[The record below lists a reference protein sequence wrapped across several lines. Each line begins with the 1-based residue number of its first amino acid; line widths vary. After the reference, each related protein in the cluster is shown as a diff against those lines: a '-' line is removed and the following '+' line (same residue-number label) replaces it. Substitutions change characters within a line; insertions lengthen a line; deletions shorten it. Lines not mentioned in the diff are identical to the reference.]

1 MSARIISPAA
11 VLILVLLAG
20 PSAAA
25 NTLAA
30 ARDLYAAAA
39 YEDALTILNQLSE
52 ATNGPDEERAIQQYR
67 AFCLLALGRTADAE
81 QAIAAVVAVQ
91 PRYQP
96 GDADVSPRVRTT
108 FAEVRR
114 RVLPTVIQQ
123 QYATAKSSYDRKNY
137 AEAAERFNYVLEV
150 LNDAEVRTAAAQPPL
165 SDLRVLAT
173 GFRDLAVNAA
183 TPPPPPPPAKVEP
196 PPPTAAPAPTV
207 PAAAAAA
214 SASASAVPAAP
225 RIYGAADRQ
234 VVPPVNIRQFLPPF
248 PTSASIPKQAQG
260 VLEVVIDET
269 GAVEQASMRT
279 PLNPAYDRQ
288 ALAAARSWLY
298 RPAMV
303 NGVPVKYRKSVQINV
318 QR

>member
-1 MSARIISPAA
+1 MSARISPAA
-11 VLILVLLAG
+11 VLVLVLLAA

-52 ATNGPDEERAIQQYR
+52 ATHGPDDERAIQQYR

-96 GDADVSPRVRTT
+96 GDADGSPRVRAT

-123 QYATAKSSYDRKNY
+123 QYAIAKSSYDRKNY
-137 AEAAERFNYVLEV
+137 SEAAERFNYVLEV
-150 LNDAEVRTAAAQPPL
+150 LNDPEVRTVSAQPPL

-173 GFRDLAVNAA
+173 GFRDLAMNAA
-183 TPPPPPPPAKVEP
+183 TPPPPPPPAKLEP
-196 PPPTAAPAPTV
+196 PPPAAAPIV
-207 PAAAAAA
+207 AAAA
-214 SASASAVPAAP
+214 ASAVPAAP
-225 RIYGAADRQ
+225 RIYGVADRQ

-248 PTSASIPKQAQG
+248 PSSAAIPKQAQG

-269 GAVEQASMRT
+269 GAVELATMRT
-279 PLNPAYDRQ
+279 SLNPAYDRQ
-288 ALAAARSWLY
+288 ALAAARTWLY
-298 RPAMV
+298 RPATV
-303 NGVPVKYRKSVQINV
+303 NGVPVKYRKAVQINV

>member
-1 MSARIISPAA
+1 MSARINPAA
-11 VLILVLLAG
+11 VLILVLLVA

-96 GDADVSPRVRTT
+96 GDADAAPRVRTT

-114 RVLPTVIQQ
+114 RVLPSVIQQ
-123 QYATAKSSYDRKNY
+123 QYAIAKSSYDRKNY
-137 AEAAERFNYVLEV
+137 SEAAERFNYVLEV
-150 LNDAEVRTAAAQPPL
+150 LNDPEVRTMAAQPPL

-183 TPPPPPPPAKVEP
+183 TPPPPPPAKLEAP
-196 PPPTAAPAPTV
+196 PPAPAPIV
-207 PAAAAAA
+207 AAAA
-214 SASASAVPAAP
+214 ASAVPAAP
-225 RIYGAADRQ
+225 RVYGVADRQ

-248 PTSASIPKQAQG
+248 PTSAAIPKQAQG

-269 GAVEQASMRT
+269 GAVERATMRT
-279 PLNPAYDRQ
+279 SLNPAYDRQ
-288 ALAAARSWLY
+288 ALNAARSWLY
-298 RPAMV
+298 RPATI
-303 NGVPVKYRKSVQINV
+303 NGVPVKYRKAVQINV